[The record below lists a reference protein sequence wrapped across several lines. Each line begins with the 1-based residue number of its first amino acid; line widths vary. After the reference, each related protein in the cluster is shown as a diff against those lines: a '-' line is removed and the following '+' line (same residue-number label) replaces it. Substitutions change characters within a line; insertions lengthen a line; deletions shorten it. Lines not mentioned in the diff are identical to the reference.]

1 MGYIL
6 SYSLISSVVLLF
18 CYLPYRWFMG
28 NRKQYGFNRLI
39 ILAIYGLSVISAF
52 LLFSDFP
59 ASENINNIV
68 SIGVPNSQ
76 IRGYDNIHADDGGY
90 LFGKILVIAYYI
102 GLSGVLL
109 SYLWGIVRILFII
122 RRSQRINEHGNNIV
136 ISDNDKV
143 APFSWGNLIIMSKRL
158 YESDNRWVVIAH
170 ESAHIRKL
178 HWVDLLFSQIMICF
192 MWYNPVAWMLRD
204 CLKEIH
210 EFQADDSVL
219 MEGVDPRRYQLFLVS
234 YAFSSQ
240 FNLPVDFLNAG
251 SIRKRIYMMNKGNT
265 ADKRCIAV
273 VVLFPFLSIGLLAC
287 NLPPVRIFVD
297 QIQAVDIS
305 EGNYNESI
313 SSKSIVKQ
321 ENNDAD
327 QSVEKI
333 AVESEQIDGIFEEA
347 EYYEGKMALM
357 KFLMNNVK
365 YPKEAEQHRMEGKV
379 VVSFQLSDKGEV
391 MSICIAESVDK
402 YLDEEALRVC
412 GKISKFKP
420 ALLNGVPVSSTYN
433 LPITFKLSP
442 N

>member
-52 LLFSDFP
+52 LLLSDFP

-68 SIGVPNSQ
+68 SIGVPHSQ
-76 IRGYDNIHADDGGY
+76 IRGYHNIHVDDGGD

-122 RRSQRINEHGNNIV
+122 RRAKRSNEHGNNIV
-136 ISDNDKV
+136 VSDNDKV

-158 YESDNRWVVIAH
+158 YESDDRSVVIAH

-178 HWVDLLFSQIMICF
+178 HWVDLLFSQMMICF

-210 EFQADDSVL
+210 EFQADESVL
-219 MEGVDPRRYQLFLVS
+219 SGGVDPRSYQLFLVS
-234 YAFSSQ
+234 NAFSSQ

-251 SIRKRIYMMNKGNT
+251 SIRKRIYMMNKGKT
-265 ADKRCIAV
+265 ADMRRLALI
-273 VVLFPFLSIGLLAC
+273 VLFTFLSMGLLAC
-287 NLPPVRIFVD
+287 SLPPVRVFLD

-305 EGNYNESI
+305 EGNYNDKI
-313 SSKSIVKQ
+313 SSNSIVNQ
-321 ENNDAD
+321 VNNDAD
-327 QSVEKI
+327 QSAEKI
-333 AVESEQIDGIFEEA
+333 AIESEQIDGIFEEA

-357 KFLMNNVK
+357 
-365 YPKEAEQHRMEGKV
+365 
-379 VVSFQLSDKGEV
+379 
-391 MSICIAESVDK
+391 
-402 YLDEEALRVC
+402 
-412 GKISKFKP
+412 
-420 ALLNGVPVSSTYN
+420 
-433 LPITFKLSP
+433 
-442 N
+442 